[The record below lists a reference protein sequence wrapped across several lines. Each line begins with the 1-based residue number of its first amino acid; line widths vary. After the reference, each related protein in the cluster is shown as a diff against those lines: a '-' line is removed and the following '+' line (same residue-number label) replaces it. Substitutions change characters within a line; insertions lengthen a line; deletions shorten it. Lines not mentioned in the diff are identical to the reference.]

1 MNSPTSRPC
10 ILILGMHRSGTS
22 ALTRTLA
29 LLGLD
34 MPKTLVG
41 GDEWNEGGY
50 WEPAALVIL
59 NDRILQDLGSTW
71 HDWRPIDANWFRSP
85 AAAEFRKEAVALL
98 QSEYTG
104 TLPFALKD
112 PRICRLAKFWSEALI
127 EAGASPSAILPVRN
141 PLEVAASLQRRNGFQ
156 PWFSYLLWLR
166 HVLDAE
172 AATRGTRR
180 IVTTYDQLIA
190 DWRQTAT
197 RIETSLGLT
206 FERGIEDAAGDID
219 AYLSETYR
227 HHRSTA
233 QTLDGDPS
241 APHGMRRLFAILETW
256 ADMGERAEDYAE
268 IDAIRAEFDGATT
281 ALSATAAASDAA
293 TGHMQTMDASLADME
308 SRVRKLESDR
318 APDPTAEVQR
328 LGNALAETEQRIH
341 QLEAGL
347 ARAAEK
353 LESQAARIDDL
364 AGELAIAK
372 ARRPRLGWS
381 R

>member
-10 ILILGMHRSGTS
+10 ILVLGMHRSGTS

-41 GDEWNEGGY
+41 GDKWNEGGY

-59 NDRILQDLGSTW
+59 NDRILQAMGSTW
-71 HDWRPIDANWFRSP
+71 HDWRPIDANWYRSP

-98 QSEYTG
+98 QSEYDG

-112 PRICRLAKFWSEALI
+112 PRICRLASFWTEALV
-127 EAGASPSAILPVRN
+127 EAGASPSAVLPVRN
-141 PLEVAASLQRRNGFQ
+141 PLEVAASLQRRNGIQ
-156 PWFSYLLWLR
+156 PRISYLLWLR

-172 AATRGTRR
+172 AATRGLRR
-180 IVTTYDQLIA
+180 VVTTYDQLIA
-190 DWRQTAT
+190 DWRPIAT
-197 RIETSLGLT
+197 RIEANLGLT
-206 FERGIEDAAGDID
+206 FARGIEEAAGDID
-219 AYLSETYR
+219 AYLSEEYR
-227 HHRSTA
+227 HHHSST
-233 QTLDGDPS
+233 QTLDTDPA
-241 APHGMRRLFAILETW
+241 APHGMRRLFAILKGWAET
-256 ADMGERAEDYAE
+256 DERAEDYAE
-268 IDAIRAEFDGATT
+268 IDAIRAEFDGASM
-281 ALSATAAASDAA
+281 AFSVTAAASEAA
-293 TGHMQTMDASLADME
+293 TKHMQTIGASLADAE
-308 SRVRKLESDR
+308 NRVRKLETER
-318 APDPTAEVQR
+318 AADASTGMQ
-328 LGNALAETEQRIH
+328 LSSALAEAEQRIL
-341 QLEAGL
+341 QLEAGF

-364 AGELAIAK
+364 ARELAIAK